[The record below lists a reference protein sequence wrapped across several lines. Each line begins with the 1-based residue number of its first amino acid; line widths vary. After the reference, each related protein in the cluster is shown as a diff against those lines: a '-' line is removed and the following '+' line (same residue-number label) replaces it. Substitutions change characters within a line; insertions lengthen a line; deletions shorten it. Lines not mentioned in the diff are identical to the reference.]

1 MTLESVLKNIDAGRL
16 MQTVDAV
23 CTGERLSNEAEKAS
37 FAVMERLFQEA
48 GACVHT
54 ETLRGFVSTP
64 ENASLR
70 VNGTDYVCRTHPM
83 TPSVMLL
90 AAPLV
95 YVPLRETAAV
105 DPAAVEGAI
114 VLTDGLAMEPV
125 VRGLA
130 AKGAK
135 GVVFIT
141 GQYIHNMIVSRVWGS
156 PTPET
161 MHDYVTVPVVSV
173 SMSDGER
180 LKAEA
185 RKGSLAEM
193 HTDVWSRWT
202 DIPCLVAEYRH
213 PSGQFVM
220 VTGHNDSWHLGAMD
234 NASGNACAIE
244 LARVFRD
251 SQAEMKRGVRFVVWS
266 GHSHGRYAGSTAYC
280 DAHFEELW
288 QHCVLNINADCL
300 GGQCASVMT
309 ESPAMA
315 STSELAR
322 LALKEAAG
330 VTDWVGCR
338 YSRSCD
344 QSFWGPGVP
353 SVFSQ
358 VSEQPPFEGVAAEAF
373 KLMFGSGRSGGF
385 GYWWHSVEDTPDKLD
400 PELLRRDTSVFASC
414 LWHALC
420 DERLPLDAEA
430 ELREFTALCKAWETK
445 AAGALDFT
453 RLNSRLARLA
463 ERLADLF
470 ARLSAEEA
478 NDLTHRVLRELIPLS
493 YVEGSIYFHD
503 EALRQPPVP
512 MLRDI
517 DHLASADDHLREC
530 LLVKLRREMNRL
542 VLGIDRILLD
552 LPA

>member
-1 MTLESVLKNIDAGRL
+1 
-16 MQTVDAV
+16 MQTVKAV

-37 FAVMERLFQEA
+37 FAVMKQLFEDA
-48 GACVHT
+48 GAAVRMEYH
-54 ETLRGFVSTP
+54 RGYVSTP
-64 ENASLR
+64 DAAALTVGGR
-70 VNGTDYVCRTHPM
+70 AFDCRTHPM
-83 TPSVMLL
+83 TPSADRLE
-90 AAPLV
+90 APLV
-95 YVPLRETAAV
+95 YVPLRETASA
-105 DPAAVEGAI
+105 DPNALAGRI

-125 VRGLA
+125 VRTLSE
-130 AKGAK
+130 KGAV
-135 GVVFIT
+135 GVIFIT
-141 GQYIHNMIVSRVWGS
+141 GRFIHNMIISRVWGS

-161 MHDYVTVPVVSV
+161 MHDYVSVPVVSV
-173 SMSDGER
+173 SMSDGELLR
-180 LKAEA
+180 KEA
-185 RKGSLAEM
+185 ARGASACVS
-193 HTDVWSRWT
+193 TTVTSRWT

-213 PSGQFVM
+213 PSGNFVM

-244 LARVFRD
+244 LARIFKSVRPR
-251 SQAEMKRGVRFVVWS
+251 MKRGVRFVIWS

-315 STSELAR
+315 STADLAR
-322 LALKEAAG
+322 TALREAAG
-330 VTDWVGCR
+330 VTDWIGCR

-358 VSEQPPFEGVAAEAF
+358 VSEQPPFEGAAAEAF

-385 GYWWHSVEDTPDKLD
+385 GWWWHSVEDTPDKLD
-400 PELLRRDTSVFASC
+400 PDMLRRDVAVFASA

-430 ELREFTALCKAWETK
+430 ELREFTALCRDWEK
-445 AAGALDFT
+445 QADGALDFSVLMK
-453 RLNSRLARLA
+453 RLDVLRR
-463 ERLADLF
+463 RLADALQQ
-470 ARLSAEEA
+470 ADADRA
-478 NDLTHRVLRELIPLS
+478 NDITHRVLRALIPLS
-493 YVEGSIYFHD
+493 YVEGSIFFHD

-517 DHLASADDHLREC
+517 GRLAGADPHLREC
-530 LLVKLRREMNRL
+530 LLVKLRREINRL
-542 VLGIDRILLD
+542 ILGTDLILTELS
-552 LPA
+552 